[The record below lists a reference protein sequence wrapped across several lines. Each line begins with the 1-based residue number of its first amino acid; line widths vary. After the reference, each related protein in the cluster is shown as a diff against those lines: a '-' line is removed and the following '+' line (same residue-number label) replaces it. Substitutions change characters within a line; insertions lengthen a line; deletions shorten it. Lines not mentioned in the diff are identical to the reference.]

1 MSRSWRPSERSRL
14 AIVLALICYSPALAQ
29 SVLPDGSVISN
40 DTGTLMTAAGTW
52 SFGGPAPGRPG
63 EWLILLNGSASNGGI
78 SADLEVA
85 NGGQI
90 YALTAFGSWW
100 IWQNGSW
107 AQTSAPISPGS
118 SPDGSFISNGT
129 GALMTAA
136 GAWSFGAPAPGRPG
150 EWLILLN
157 GSASNGGIS
166 TSLEVANHGQ
176 IYALTASGSWWI
188 WNGSWTQTSAPPPP
202 PQVGVLQ
209 VGPGRTYQTISA
221 AVDVANADTD
231 LTHNYDIQVLP
242 GTYTNDF
249 PAALTR
255 PMTIEVDPCCAG
267 QEVALNATVD
277 LPNQKG
283 ILLSLSSLT
292 VNGLTFEGAHIAA
305 ALGGNAAGIRDQSE
319 DPAAMLIIQNSVFT
333 NNQEGVLTGPNVNQ
347 VIMVSNSSF
356 INNGNPDPSVFQHGI
371 YAAGGAM
378 FSVSNSLFCGQLIG
392 HDVKSRAAVTVVGG
406 STLFVGSNQ
415 GADPACNV
423 GSASLAIDAP
433 NGGQVLVYSNQIFQD
448 DANQNGSLIRFGEE
462 GVVFADNSLNV
473 TNSAFTNYGVR
484 ASTAIDELSSCI
496 TPVIG
501 VDTDTFVN
509 IAVPVMPPNCVASVT
524 PSPANN

>member
-1 MSRSWRPSERSRL
+1 MLRSWRPSERSRL
-14 AIVLALICYSPALAQ
+14 TIVLALICCSPALAQ
-29 SVLPDGSVISN
+29 SVSPDGSVISN

-107 AQTSAPISPGS
+107 AQTPISPGS

-166 TSLEVANHGQ
+166 TSLEVANGGQ

-209 VGPGRTYQTISA
+209 VGPGRTYQTISS

-255 PMTIEVDPCCAG
+255 PMTIEVDPCCTG

-292 VNGLTFEGAHIAA
+292 VNGLTFEGAHISA
-305 ALGGNAAGIRDQSE
+305 ALGGNGAGIRDQSE
-319 DPAAMLIIQNSVFT
+319 DPAAMLIIQNSLFT
-333 NNQEGVLTGPNVNQ
+333 NNQEGVLTGDNANQ

-371 YAAGGAM
+371 YVNAGAM
-378 FSVSNSLFCGQLIG
+378 FSVSDSLFCGQLIG
-392 HDVKSRAAVTVVGG
+392 HDVKSRAASTTVTG
-406 STLFVGSNQ
+406 STMYVGTNSGAPGGCNPGSTSN
-415 GADPACNV
+415 
-423 GSASLAIDAP
+423 AIDMP
-433 NGGQVLVYSNQIFQD
+433 NGGTGNIDMDQIFQGD
-448 DANQNGSLIRFGEE
+448 GNQNGSMIRYGEE
-462 GVVFADNSLNV
+462 GLVSGFTNALTV
-473 TNSAFTNYGVR
+473 TNTLFDNLGPTKSGI
-484 ASTAIDELSSCI
+484 AIDELNNCSA
-496 TPVIG
+496 PVVG
-501 VDTDTFVN
+501 VSTNTFTGNLTQVN
-509 IAVPVMPPNCVASVT
+509 
-524 PSPANN
+524 PANCAAP

>member
-1 MSRSWRPSERSRL
+1 MSRSWRASERSRL
-14 AIVLALICYSPALAQ
+14 AIVLALICCSPALAQ
-29 SVLPDGSVISN
+29 SVSPDGSVISN

-90 YALTAFGSWW
+90 YALTASGSWW

-107 AQTSAPISPGS
+107 AQTSAPVSPAS

-157 GSASNGGIS
+157 GSADNGGIGS
-166 TSLEVANHGQ
+166 GLEVANGGQ
-176 IYALTASGSWWI
+176 ICALTASGSWWI
-188 WNGSWTQTSAPPPP
+188 WNGNNWTQTSAPPSPSPPP
-202 PQVGVLQ
+202 PQVGVLL

-255 PMTIEVDPCCAG
+255 PMTIEVDPCCTG

-283 ILLSLSSLT
+283 ILLNLSSLT
-292 VNGLTFEGAHIAA
+292 VNGLTFEGAHISN
-305 ALGGNAAGIRDQSE
+305 ALGGNGAGIRDQSA
-319 DPAAMLIIQNSVFT
+319 DPAAMLVIQNSVFT
-333 NNQEGVLTGPNVNQ
+333 NNQEGVLTGDNANQ

-371 YAAGGAM
+371 YVNAGAM

-392 HDVKSRAAVTVVGG
+392 HSVKSRAAVTRVSDSQIYDGAQGPTAQGCLPGSSSFAIDVANGG
-406 STLFVGSNQ
+406 AATITGNQLIQ
-415 GADPACNV
+415 GA
-423 GSASLAIDAP
+423 ST
-433 NGGQVLVYSNQIFQD
+433 
-448 DANQNGSLIRFGEE
+448 QNYKIVDYGEE
-462 GVVFADNSLNV
+462 GLIYSSNSLVVSGNAFV
-473 TNSAFTNYGVR
+473 SMGTPSA
-484 ASTAIDELSSCI
+484 TAVYD
-496 TPVIG
+496 
-501 VDTDTFVN
+501 
-509 IAVPVMPPNCVASVT
+509 PNCVLAQLSNNTFTGITTVLD
-524 PSPANN
+524 PANCAAP